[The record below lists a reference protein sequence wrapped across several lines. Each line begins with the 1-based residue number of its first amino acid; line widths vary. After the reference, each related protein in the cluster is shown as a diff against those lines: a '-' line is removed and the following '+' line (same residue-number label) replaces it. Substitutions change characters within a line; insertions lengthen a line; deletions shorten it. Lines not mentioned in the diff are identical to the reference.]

1 MLFLET
7 TAADFCSNTASI
19 WGVVGWVVFV
29 LKIVI
34 PLLLIIFGMLD
45 LGKAVIASDDK
56 AISKAVSTLI
66 QRFIA
71 AVVVFFVPTIVVGLF
86 NALTGFN
93 ASSTGPYGQCV
104 NCVLNV
110 TGTDCNSVNSVA
122 PTAE

>member
-1 MLFLET
+1 MLFLDT
-7 TAADFCSNTASI
+7 TAGSFCAETASI
-19 WGVVGWVVFV
+19 WGVIGWVVFV

-34 PLLLIIFGMLD
+34 PLLLIIFVMLD

-56 AISKAVSTLI
+56 AISKAVSILI

-86 NALTGFN
+86 NAITGFD

-110 TGTDCNSVNSVA
+110 TGTNCSSSTRVK
-122 PTAE
+122 